1 MKKDLNYIAAVEKA
15 IKKKYG
21 TEAIDNPAK
30 FWDKEKERDYLEQLQ
45 ELATLERAR
54 EEQLAAENV
63 DGVLIT
69 HKLLNKEVNFNCPV
83 CLNKVNTIND
93 DIYMIKFSCC
103 EQCFIQY
110 VEDREPRW
118 KEGWRPKNVRKNT

>member
-21 TEAIDNPAK
+21 SEAIDNPAK
-30 FWDKEKERDYLEQLQ
+30 FWDEEKEKDYLEQLE
-45 ELATLERAR
+45 ELVTIQRGR
-54 EEQLAAENV
+54 EDELDTENV

-83 CLNKVNTIND
+83 CLSKINTIND

-103 EQCFIQY
+103 EKCFIQH
-110 VEDREPRW
+110 VEHREQRW
-118 KEGWRPKNVRKNT
+118 KEGWRPKDVRKNT